1 MSHYEVEE
9 LVPVVAKL
17 TEKYTS
23 KESTSVGYEKARQLM
38 EAVIYCIHECEGGNQ
53 LVGNEKLQAKD
64 AYEYGYQI
72 LLQKVQQAQAAYSEM
87 IVDFNA
93 FGNENYYDT
102 VTKGIIGFFRYY
114 DARFA
119 PQDTILT
126 MDYPTI
132 RPIVRLSG
140 IDAIEKYIEY
150 ISIEQ
155 KFMGALPAEYV
166 IQVLTRFQANYR
178 KQFYNI
184 CSIIL
189 RHILGNMLIQ
199 KKLGMDPSGM
209 DYETMQN
216 MIVSESRE
224 SLAKILNDLLER
236 LIQEKYNDDRSMFYY
251 LTGDIENFVVELC
264 TAGENQRLSRVVAL

>member
-1 MSHYEVEE
+1 MSHYELEE

-23 KESTSVGYEKARQLM
+23 KESTSVSYEKARQLM

-64 AYEYGYQI
+64 AYEYGYQK
-72 LLQKVQQAQAAYSEM
+72 LLQKVQQAQDAYSEL

-132 RPIVRLSG
+132 RPIVRLNG
-140 IDAIEKYIEY
+140 IDAIEKYY
-150 ISIEQ
+150 TD
-155 KFMGALPAEYV
+155 M
-166 IQVLTRFQANYR
+166 
-178 KQFYNI
+178 
-184 CSIIL
+184 
-189 RHILGNMLIQ
+189 
-199 KKLGMDPSGM
+199 
-209 DYETMQN
+209 
-216 MIVSESRE
+216 
-224 SLAKILNDLLER
+224 
-236 LIQEKYNDDRSMFYY
+236 SMFYY
-251 LTGDIENFVVELC
+251 LKGDIENFVVELC
-264 TAGENQRLSRVVAL
+264 TAEENQRLSRVVAL

>member
-1 MSHYEVEE
+1 MSHYELEE

-23 KESTSVGYEKARQLM
+23 KESTSVSYEKARQLM

-64 AYEYGYQI
+64 AYEYGYQK
-72 LLQKVQQAQAAYSEM
+72 LLQKVQQAQDAYSEM

-132 RPIVRLSG
+132 RPIVRLNG

-166 IQVLTRFQANYR
+166 IQVLTRFQTNYR

-189 RHILGNMLIQ
+189 RHILGNMMIQ
-199 KKLGMDPSGM
+199 KKLGMEPSKK

-224 SLAKILNDLLER
+224 NLVKILTDLLEK
-236 LIQEKYNDDRSMFYY
+236 LIQEKYYTDMSMFYY
-251 LTGDIENFVVELC
+251 LKGDIENFVVELC
-264 TAGENQRLSRVVAL
+264 TAEENQRLSRVVAL